1 MSVLLQAMQVP
12 VIQAPMAGAA
22 TPALAAAVSGAG
34 GLGSLG
40 LGASTARQAA
50 QMMAATREKLGSGY
64 FGVNLFCHRPATP
77 DPDREA
83 AWLDFLAGEFAKAGA
98 RPPATLHEIYRS
110 LLQDDAMLA
119 AVIAARPAMISFH
132 FGLPRPDQ
140 IAALRATGA
149 VLAATATSMAEA
161 QAIRAAGLDAII
173 AQGFEA
179 GGHRGIFNP
188 DGPDTCQPSIEL
200 LRDFSGIGLPLIA
213 AGGIMNGQD
222 AARHLRAGAVAV
234 QMGTAFLPC
243 PESAASPEWRTRLRL
258 GRTVM
263 TRAISGRPARGLE
276 NRLIALGMR
285 PDAPPLPDYPIAYDA
300 AKALH
305 MAAGGSDYA
314 AQWAGTGAAR
324 ARALPAARLIA
335 QLADEIEA
343 ALAA

>member
-1 MSVLLQAMQVP
+1 MSVLLTALQVP

-22 TPALAAAVSGAG
+22 TPALAAAVSAAG

-40 LGASTARQAA
+40 LGASNAEQAA
-50 QMMAATREKLGSGY
+50 AMMAATRQKLGSGY
-64 FGVNLFCHRPATP
+64 FGVNLFCHHPAKA
-77 DPDREA
+77 DPAREA
-83 AWLDFLAGEFAKAGA
+83 GWLDFLSPEFARAGA
-98 RPPATLHEIYRS
+98 NTPSELHEIYPS
-110 LLQDDAMLA
+110 FLNDDAMLA

-132 FGLPRPDQ
+132 FGLPSAGR
-140 IAALRATGA
+140 IAALRQTGA
-149 VLAATATSMAEA
+149 LIAASATSLPEA
-161 QAIRAAGLDAII
+161 RAIRDAGLDAII

-179 GGHRGIFNP
+179 GGHRGIFDP
-188 DGPDTCQPSIEL
+188 DGPDACQPSIEL
-200 LRDFSGIGLPLIA
+200 LRDFAHLGLPLIA
-213 AGGIMNGQD
+213 AGGIMNGED
-222 AARHLRAGAVAV
+222 AARHLRSGAVAV

-243 PESAASPEWRTRLRL
+243 PESAASPEWRARLRL

-305 MAAGGSDYA
+305 AAAGGSDYA

-324 ARALPAARLIA
+324 ARAMPAGRLVA